1 MSNFVYLYDCK
12 HARQRNA
19 RRVSFTKDLYGFLY
33 SWKTKTGI
41 KQKRKPGLLD
51 ECIGAEAVADSA
63 IFVPGE
69 YQGEFDSL
77 FHSYQDILTVRIF
90 EVLEEVL

>member
-1 MSNFVYLYDCK
+1 M
-12 HARQRNA
+12 
-19 RRVSFTKDLYGFLY
+19 Y

-51 ECIGAEAVADSA
+51 QCVGAEAVADSA

-69 YQGEFDSL
+69 YRGEFDFL
-77 FHSYQDILTVRIF
+77 FSSYQDILAVRVF
-90 EVLEEVL
+90 EVLEEAV